1 MRCWAALCLM
11 NIDIAHPPSNCCPTP
26 PLLQAFLPTL
36 LEGLCIET
44 LLHGNMDSREAAE
57 LARSV
62 HAALGGAT
70 VLADARPAERCVQL
84 PKGCSMLN
92 R

>member
-1 MRCWAALCLM
+1 M
-11 NIDIAHPPSNCCPTP
+11 PSTLQPTRPTANCFNPS
-26 PLLQAFLPTL
+26 LVQAFLPTL

-44 LLHGNMDSREAAE
+44 LLHGNMDSGEAAE
-57 LARSV
+57 LAHSV

-70 VLADARPAERCVQL
+70 VPADARPAERCVQL
-84 PKGCSMLN
+84 AKGCSMLH